1 MIPLSL
7 HGKLSFWNWKSVY
20 DFYQE
25 HCCMWIS
32 QAWGR
37 LTGNAVWGTGIW
49 GAVRAD
55 TWPFEVLG
63 GIEVKETPG
72 GLQNHLTFSVSDG
85 LNQKKKKKSQKKSVK

>member
-1 MIPLSL
+1 
-7 HGKLSFWNWKSVY
+7 
-20 DFYQE
+20 
-25 HCCMWIS
+25 MWIS

-85 LNQKKKKKSQKKSVK
+85 LNQKKKKRARKSQ